1 MDSGFDIVSY
11 LMGVKSGG
19 GGSGATW
26 NKFKGAV
33 DAGTAAAKYPVGAQ
47 LWDVWAESD
56 NARYNNPWDIV
67 HYDAA
72 GNCYL
77 KMHYSFPAPF
87 AFDEPEAL
95 YAFEGTEE
103 PGGYY
108 ILIKTAYGTGWKA
121 DDCIA
126 FTLTSKPAAGDQLV
140 ISTATNNSTDPTNVA
155 WKVYAAGGT
164 TVKQSGTTSNSNAGT
179 KLGETSTSSVGSTN
193 GRVNAPQ
200 RVVYGYGRWSQ
211 SAVRQYLNSAG
222 MGWWIPQ
229 NIWDRPPEVAATL
242 RGFMGGLDPA
252 FLNIVDR
259 GEVVT
264 ALNTAEGL
272 ADTTETT
279 QDYFFLPSLQEM
291 YITPQLANVEGVDWD
306 YFKALAEEAG
316 LSGKFATGGTYP
328 ELITYSLVNQSS
340 PVGVRVRSASRGST
354 SNTWLVSGAGNVNGS
369 AYAYGAYRGCP
380 ACKIKKSA

>member
-1 MDSGFDIVSY
+1 MDDGFDILSY
-11 LMGVKSGG
+11 LMGMKSGG
-19 GGSGATW
+19 GGSGVTW
-26 NKFKGAV
+26 NKFKKAV
-33 DAGTAAAKYPVGAQ
+33 DAGTAAAKYPVGSQ
-47 LWDVWAESD
+47 LWDVWAESA
-56 NARYNNPWDIV
+56 NAQYNNPWDIV

-72 GNCYL
+72 GNGYL
-77 KMHYSFPAPF
+77 KMHYAYPTTF

-95 YAFEGTEE
+95 CAFEGTEE
-103 PGGYY
+103 PGEYY
-108 ILIKTAYGTGWKA
+108 VLIKLDYGTGWKA
-121 DDCIA
+121 NDAIA
-126 FTLTSKPAAGDQLV
+126 FTLTAKPAAGDQLV
-140 ISTATNNSTDPTNVA
+140 ISTATNNATDPTNVA

-164 TVKQSGTTSNSNAGT
+164 TVKQSGTTSNSTAGT
-179 KLGETSTSSVGSTN
+179 KLGETSTSGTGYTN

-222 MGWWIPQ
+222 MGWWLLQ
-229 NIWDRPPEVAATL
+229 NIWDRPPAAAATL

-340 PVGVRVRSASRGST
+340 PVSVRLRSATRGGT
-354 SNTWLVSGAGNVNGS
+354 YNTWVVYTTGYVYGYS
-369 AYAYGAYRGCP
+369 AAYAYRGCP